1 MPISVAP
8 LSDPRILSPPSSTH
22 VSQREGM
29 LVCPILESV
38 LNAAP
43 PTVSPE
49 LQKQYQ
55 TLILH
60 SIVDHLQTGNEDILV
75 LFKGS
80 DPNLQAKSITGL
92 SVFCSRLVDKVWQ
105 SVYLKPSS
113 GVYNFLVALV
123 EQARKLPNT
132 LPLGDLIR
140 SMNRIILHQVSTI
153 PSSESD
159 QKALMDT
166 LCLFSSQAHVI
177 FDDTNVDTEFLECLT
192 LRLMKIAFA
201 SERKD
206 ESELKLPSGYVP
218 VVSLSM
224 MKSGANRLWNKMLEY
239 KHEALEQILAVDLP
253 MPKPNLRD
261 PTAMLVSSQS
271 LPPILKAKS
280 SYAKLQHC
288 AELMT
293 EQLEKAWSVYESGET
308 AQQEML
314 HSGSQSGVQL
324 KKSAIFRTSRK
335 KVARSKEMREAGEA
349 TVTVRKERPDRKG
362 REGGDEG
369 EREGYVFVD
378 VCSCIR
384 SGKSML
390 LPSSFFFPFP
400 PPPPPP
406 LLSS

>member
-1 MPISVAP
+1 MKPK
-8 LSDPRILSPPSSTH
+8 ILSPLSSIHT
-22 VSQREGM
+22 SPKEGM

-38 LNAAP
+38 LNAGP
-43 PTVSPE
+43 PNTSPE

-55 TLILH
+55 TLILY
-60 SIVDHLQTGNEDILV
+60 SIVDYLQTGNEDILV

-80 DPNLQAKSITGL
+80 DPNSLVKSLSGL

-105 SVYLKPSS
+105 GVYLKSNS
-113 GVYNFLVALV
+113 GVYTFLVALV

-153 PSSESD
+153 PSSEAD

-192 LRLMKIAFA
+192 FRLMKIAVA

-206 ESELKLPSGYVP
+206 DSELKLPTGYVP

-239 KHEALEQILAVDLP
+239 KHEPLEQILSVDLP
-253 MPKPNLRD
+253 MPKGNLRD
-261 PTAMLVSSQS
+261 PAAMLVTSQS

-288 AELMT
+288 TELMT
-293 EQLEKAWSVYESGET
+293 EQLERAWNVYESGEM
-308 AQQEML
+308 AQQEALL
-314 HSGSQSGVQL
+314 HGGSQSGVQL

-335 KVARSKEMREAGEA
+335 KVARSREMREAGEA
-349 TVTVRKERPDRKG
+349 TVSVRE
-362 REGGDEG
+362 E
-369 EREGYVFVD
+369 
-378 VCSCIR
+378 S
-384 SGKSML
+384 
-390 LPSSFFFPFP
+390 
-400 PPPPPP
+400 
-406 LLSS
+406 